1 MFDIYEEIWEREIL
15 RLKKDSVD
23 RVKITRSNFYACND
37 FVYTKENQCNKH
49 RYDWEC
55 NNLNNEQDFRKIHM
69 EMEKLLSV

>member
-1 MFDIYEEIWEREIL
+1 MLDIYEKIWDRKIL
-15 RLKKDSVD
+15 SFQENSID

-55 NNLNNEQDFRKIHM
+55 NNLNNEKDFRKSHREI
-69 EMEKLLSV
+69 EKLLLV